1 MHTIL
6 ILTISIL
13 VTLGTLDTLDT
24 LGTLGTLGTL
34 IIIHYF
40 SSFNFIIRKGYDN
53 TKTN

>member
-1 MHTIL
+1 MPKVNKLKKLMHTIL

-13 VTLGTLDTLDT
+13 V
-24 LGTLGTLGTL
+24 TLGTLGTL